1 MILKSKLGTNYP
13 QADPAKYL
21 IGGWWKEL
29 DPIFAGRLAN
39 ASMMTRCKIDSK
51 SAYRSTTEQQRLYK
65 LFLRGGLKSA
75 AKPGT
80 SWHEFRLAVDTSTQ
94 PIRAMSDSQLRGFGL
109 CKPIPSEGW
118 HIQPIETLGKSN
130 KPAFQPV
137 NLSSLIKAKFGL
149 ADATISYMESYEY
162 ALPLFEKLLSGEK
175 LADSTIDFLKAYK
188 YGNELIK
195 KLGI

>member
-13 QADPAKYL
+13 QADPAKHL
-21 IGGWWKEL
+21 KGEWWKSI

-39 ASMMTRCKIDSK
+39 AALMTRCKIESK
-51 SAYRSTTEQQRLYK
+51 SAYRSITEQQRLYK

-80 SWHEFRLAVDTSTQ
+80 SWHEFRLAIDTSTQ
-94 PIRAMSDSQLRGFGL
+94 PIRSMSDSQLRGFGL
-109 CKPIPSEGW
+109 CKPVIGEGW
-118 HIQPIETLGKSN
+118 HIQPIETRNQTN
-130 KPAFQPV
+130 KPMFQPID
-137 NLSSLIKAKFGL
+137 LSSLVKARFGL
-149 ADATISYMESYEY
+149 ADSTLLYMEGYEY

-175 LADSTIDFLKAYK
+175 LADSTIEFLRSYE
-188 YGNELIK
+188 YGNDLLK